1 VAGPGDRLFD
11 EGDLKAKTSPE
22 NMAKLHALA
31 AISNQMGV
39 ELSQLV
45 MAYMLT
51 MKGMGPIIPSS
62 SSVKQLESNAAAGKL
77 ILTNEQI
84 DKVRNIVN
92 Y

>member
-1 VAGPGDRLFD
+1 
-11 EGDLKAKTSPE
+11 
-22 NMAKLHALA
+22 MAKLHALA
-31 AISNQMGV
+31 AISDEIEI

-62 SSVKQLESNAAAGKL
+62 SSVKQLESNATAGKL
-77 ILTNEQI
+77 ILTEKQI
-84 DKVRNIVN
+84 ARVKKIVN

>member
-1 VAGPGDRLFD
+1 LFD
-11 EGDLKAKTSPE
+11 EGDLKIKASPE
-22 NMAKLHALA
+22 NMTKLHALA
-31 AISNQMGV
+31 DISNKIGI

-77 ILTNEQI
+77 ILTDKQI
-84 DKVRNIVN
+84 ASVKKIVN

>member
-1 VAGPGDRLFD
+1 
-11 EGDLKAKTSPE
+11 
-22 NMAKLHALA
+22 
-31 AISNQMGV
+31 
-39 ELSQLV
+39 
-45 MAYMLT
+45 MLT